1 VRGFSPRLRVDDPD
15 LTIATRYIPGTRGE
29 VLGGDFL
36 DAVELADG
44 TVRLVTG
51 HVSGHGPDGAAVG
64 VNLRSYDLHANAYV
78 STPVDFDAFARI
90 VTDRRLLP
98 HVVRLPTRR

>member
-44 TVRLVTG
+44 AVRLVT
-51 HVSGHGPDGAAVG
+51 GHGPDGAAVG